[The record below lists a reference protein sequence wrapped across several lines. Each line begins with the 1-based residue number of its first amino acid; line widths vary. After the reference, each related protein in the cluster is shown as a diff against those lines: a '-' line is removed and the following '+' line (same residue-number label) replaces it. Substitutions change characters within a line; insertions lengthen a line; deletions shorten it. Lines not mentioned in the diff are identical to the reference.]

1 MCSIWNA
8 SLLAPEERVTPDG
21 YHVWNWNPRGTGSE
35 KKQARHTGRLAE
47 HLTYLPRGQDKTSV
61 QERQAGKQR
70 KSEHRIYHNSGRP
83 GPGVP
88 EGQGL
93 SRGRRTHQNRKVWD

>member
-1 MCSIWNA
+1 LCSIWNA

-47 HLTYLPRGQDKTSV
+47 HLTYLPRGQDKAWAREAS
-61 QERQAGKQR
+61 QGKGA
-70 KSEHRIYHNSGRP
+70 K
-83 GPGVP
+83 GVDKGKASTEFTVTPQVGHCP
-88 EGQGL
+88 EPLWGGL
-93 SRGRRTHQNRKVWD
+93 GALLR